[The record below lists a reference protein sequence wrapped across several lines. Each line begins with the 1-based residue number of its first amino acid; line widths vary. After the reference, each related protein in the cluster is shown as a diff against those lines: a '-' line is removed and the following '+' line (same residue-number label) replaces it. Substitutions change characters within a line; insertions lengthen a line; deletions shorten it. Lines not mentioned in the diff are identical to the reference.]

1 MAHPKGGEIMRR
13 AQLTIGFALLSFL
26 SAAAVVFTVHAQQG
40 GQFTDFRE
48 RSDYTAEELGKAL
61 FPEATPEPRT
71 RGIGPQRPQQA
82 PPEGSAVALN
92 VLFEFNSDKV
102 LPDYYPDIDKLGK
115 ALTLPE
121 YENYRVRIE
130 GHTDNVGSDRYNQS
144 LSQKRA
150 ESVKRYLVQHFQL
163 EPERLSVTGYGKIN
177 PITTN
182 DTPEGRSKNR
192 RVQVVNLG
200 KK

>member
-1 MAHPKGGEIMRR
+1 MRR
-13 AQLTIGFALLSFL
+13 AQMTTAFALLSL
-26 SAAAVVFTVHAQQG
+26 LCTAALVFTAYAQQE
-40 GQFTDFRE
+40 GQFTDFRG
-48 RSDYTAEELGKAL
+48 RSDYTVEELGKAL
-61 FPEATPEPRT
+61 FPDAGSEPRT
-71 RGIGPQRPQQA
+71 RGIGPQRPQEA

-102 LPDYYPDIDKLGK
+102 LPEYYPDIEKLGK
-115 ALTLPE
+115 ALTLPQ
-121 YENYRVRIE
+121 YADYRVRIE
-130 GHTDNVGSDRYNQS
+130 GHTDNVGSDRYNQL

-163 EPERLSVTGYGKIN
+163 EPERLSITGYGKSN

>member
-1 MAHPKGGEIMRR
+1 MRQ
-13 AQLTIGFALLSFL
+13 AQLTIGFALLSLL
-26 SAAAVVFTVHAQQG
+26 STAALVFTVYAQQG
-40 GQFTDFRE
+40 GQFTDFRG
-48 RSDYTAEELGKAL
+48 RSDYTVEELGKAL
-61 FPEATPEPRT
+61 FPEAASEPRT
-71 RGIGPQRPQQA
+71 RGIGPQRPQQT

-115 ALTLPE
+115 ALTLPQ
-121 YENYRVRIE
+121 YADYRVRIE
-130 GHTDNVGSDRYNQS
+130 GHTDNVGSDRYNQL

-150 ESVKRYLVQHFQL
+150 ESVKRYLVQHFQV
-163 EPERLSVTGYGKIN
+163 EPERLSVTGYGKSN

-192 RVQVVNLG
+192 RVQVVDLG